1 MRMIMENKM
10 PAAVRSAPDKTRK
23 ATNVSLNEALLAE
36 AKSLHINIS
45 KAAEAGLASAV
56 AEQRALLWRKTNQA
70 ALESSNAYVTQHG
83 LPLAKYRSF

>member
-1 MRMIMENKM
+1 MS
-10 PAAVRSAPDKTRK
+10 AAVRSTPDKARR

-36 AKSLHINIS
+36 AKSLRINIS

-56 AEQRALLWRKTNQA
+56 AEQRARLWRETNQA
-70 ALESSNAYVTQHG
+70 ALESSNAFVEQHG

>member
-1 MRMIMENKM
+1 MENKM
-10 PAAVRSAPDKTRK
+10 PAAVRSAPDKNRK

-36 AKSLHINIS
+36 ARSLRINIS

-70 ALESSNAYVTQHG
+70 ALESSNAYVARHG
-83 LPLAKYRSF
+83 LPLAKYRTF